1 MSRFAVFAERE
12 AFNDITF
19 NGDYPNL
26 KTIFSEHS
34 KIYLNISPEDLAQEL
49 ITESEIFFFLHAY
62 AGAQPPES
70 YQAQFEN
77 VYDDPANLISTPRSM
92 YFLKVTK
99 AQADQMQDAYGVIV
113 QSVEGIDDTVLSAS
127 FFRELEKD
135 EVMESGGLSGW
146 KYLLNF
152 DIPPSNAIVI
162 YDNYLFKDT
171 ENIANNPV
179 SVGKENIKWLLDKL
193 LPPALNVEYH
203 VTLISDNYDR
213 LEQWRAQLAGN
224 LNTEINNLRP
234 YDINVEVVFMKPES
248 LHKRRL
254 IMNYVNASCD
264 RGFCVFKVRDGKTV
278 KGVNDV
284 RFNRIFCT
292 LQNHKGDTEYASATK
307 ALQIIKKETNGLA
320 AHIVSGVDAYRGA
333 ILGGCNADKT
343 LKNRIINDV

>member
-1 MSRFAVFAERE
+1 
-12 AFNDITF
+12 
-19 NGDYPNL
+19 
-26 KTIFSEHS
+26 
-34 KIYLNISPEDLAQEL
+34 
-49 ITESEIFFFLHAY
+49 
-62 AGAQPPES
+62 
-70 YQAQFEN
+70 
-77 VYDDPANLISTPRSM
+77 M
-92 YFLKVTK
+92 YFLNVSQ
-99 AQADQMQDAYGVIV
+99 AQADQMQNAYGVIV
-113 QSVEGIDDTVLSAS
+113 QSVQGIDDKVLSAS
-127 FFRELEKD
+127 FFRELTKD
-135 EVMESGGLSGW
+135 EVIENGGLLGW

-171 ENIANNPV
+171 ETIANNSV

-193 LPPALNVEYH
+193 LPPALSVEYH

-224 LNTEINNLRP
+224 LNTEINNLRT

-278 KGVNDV
+278 KGVNDI

-292 LQNHKGDTEYASATK
+292 LHNHAGDTEFTSATK
-307 ALQIIKKETNGLA
+307 ALQIIKKESTDLA
-320 AHIVSGVDAYRGA
+320 AHIVSGVDAFRGA
-333 ILGGCNADKT
+333 ILGGCNANKT
-343 LKNRIINDV
+343 LKNRLINDV